1 MELRWIGVAF
11 AFGLLA
17 RGAGQTAAIGYLVA
31 GFVLEELGVVSDAA
45 LRDLADL
52 GVTLLLFTI
61 GLKLDLRTLA
71 RPHVGG
77 LAVAHLGLSTLGAAA
92 LFGLLG
98 VSGVGWLAGAGPAA
112 VAELAF
118 ATAFSST
125 VVASRLLEDRRDL
138 GAVYGRAA
146 IGVLVVQDLAAVIFL
161 AAREG
166 KAPSPLALLLLLLPF
181 TRPLLARILGATGHG
196 VLLVLAGLTAAL
208 GFGALFAAVGLKAAL
223 GALLGGV
230 LLSGSAKGKELAR
243 VMLPFRD
250 FFLVGFFLSVG
261 LSGLPNWT
269 SVAVAATVLLVLPL
283 KVGLFVALGLTAKLR
298 ARTAFLLA
306 ASLGQ
311 LSEFGLIVLAA
322 LAAGGAV
329 PADWLTGF
337 ALAFAVS
344 CVLSELL
351 GRRTYGLWERW
362 RAQLTPLA
370 RPDRLPEERAVD
382 VRDASV
388 LVFGLGRVGESAFA
402 ALESAGVGELAG
414 FDNDPDVVALH
425 QRAGRRTYLGSPTDP
440 DLFERL
446 HLDPASVRWVL
457 LALSSGAEHLN
468 ALEQLRHAGFTGS
481 IAVVA
486 RYENELPALRAAGA
500 AVALPV
506 YAEAGAGLASHV
518 LDSQPAKSAA

>member
-17 RGAGQTAAIGYLVA
+17 RGVGQTAAIGFLAA
-31 GFVLEELGVVSDAA
+31 GFVLEELGVVSDQA
-45 LRDLADL
+45 LRELADL

-71 RPHVGG
+71 RPHVSG
-77 LAVAHLGLSTLGAAA
+77 LAIAHLGLSTLVAGGVFFALGAGGITWLEGASTAA
-92 LFGLLG
+92 L
-98 VSGVGWLAGAGPAA
+98 
-112 VAELAF
+112 AELAF

-125 VVASRLLEDRRDL
+125 VIASKLLEERKDL

-146 IGVLVVQDLAAVIFL
+146 IGVLVVQDLAAVLFL

-166 KAPSPLALLLLLLPF
+166 KAPEPAALLLLLLPAA
-181 TRPLLARILGATGHG
+181 RPLLARLLDFTGHG

-230 LLSGSAKGKELAR
+230 LLAGSPKGKELAR
-243 VMLPFRD
+243 ALLPFRD

-261 LSGLPNWT
+261 LSGLPTWT
-269 SVAVAATVLLVLPL
+269 SVAVAATLLLVLPF
-283 KVGLFVALGLTAKLR
+283 KAALFWALGLALKLR

-306 ASLGQ
+306 GSLAQ

-322 LAAGGAV
+322 LYADGAV
-329 PADWLTGF
+329 PTDWLTGF

-351 GRRTYGLWERW
+351 GRRTYGLWERH
-362 RAQLTPLA
+362 RARLMPLA
-370 RPDRLPEERAVD
+370 RSERLPEERPVD

-388 LVFGLGRVGESAFA
+388 LVFGLGRIGTSALRS
-402 ALESAGVGELAG
+402 LERHGVGQLVG
-414 FDNDPDVVALH
+414 FDNDPDVVDA
-425 QRAGRRTYLGSPTDP
+425 QRAAGRRVYLGSPADP

-446 HLDPASVRWVL
+446 HLDPAGVRWVL
-457 LALSSGAEHLN
+457 LALSSGRDHLN
-468 ALEQLRHAGFTGS
+468 ALEQLRHAGFTGR

-486 RYENELPALRAAGA
+486 RYDDELPELEAAGA
-500 AVALPV
+500 NVAVPV
-506 YAEAGAGLASHV
+506 YAEAGVGLATHVIESH
-518 LDSQPAKSAA
+518 